1 MMLEE
6 FSEWG
11 SVFLILLII
20 NIPWEFDES
29 LSWPFN
35 EKIHV
40 TIIDQNPCKE
50 ESDNMSRVIDFN
62 PALNALT
69 ITDDY
74 ELGTMFASAN
84 ELYNISYI
92 VNDAIPITAR

>member
-1 MMLEE
+1 MSDSYHGHLQK
-6 FSEWG
+6 
-11 SVFLILLII
+11 
-20 NIPWEFDES
+20 
-29 LSWPFN
+29 
-35 EKIHV
+35 KIHV
-40 TIIDQNPCKE
+40 AIIDQNPCKE
-50 ESDNMSRVIDFN
+50 ESDNMLCVIDFN

>member
-1 MMLEE
+1 
-6 FSEWG
+6 
-11 SVFLILLII
+11 
-20 NIPWEFDES
+20 
-29 LSWPFN
+29 
-35 EKIHV
+35 
-40 TIIDQNPCKE
+40 
-50 ESDNMSRVIDFN
+50 MSHVIDFN

-92 VNDAIPITAR
+92 GNDAILITAR